1 MRQVHAVQD
10 QNLVKLRLVKDD
22 EFELRKFDRVSVKN
36 FVVDSSVEEFEL
48 FDLGDVLAEDN
59 LSVLVVKVIE
69 NLLNVWV
76 SIDRGEINGH
86 VTVGNVSVVL
96 KAFVLDDW
104 LGGELMVIG
113 IQFKGRDEVLVLN
126 SFGVEV
132 KNSSVDLV
140 VVVRLFA
147 EEVDSEPLD
156 VGCFGGAN
164 NSQPTCILYDGILS
178 SQVLDDI
185 FDVGWDGVEVN
196 DLVKIGLDG
205 VLLDQSDGFGVE
217 EFVGI
222 DKDKPGIHGL
232 LFLLDLSFNSGLLR
246 SSGGSRC

>member
-1 MRQVHAVQD
+1 M
-10 QNLVKLRLVKDD
+10 RLVKDD

-86 VTVGNVSVVL
+86 ITVGNVSVVL

-113 IQFKGRDEVLVLN
+113 I
-126 SFGVEV
+126 
-132 KNSSVDLV
+132 
-140 VVVRLFA
+140 
-147 EEVDSEPLD
+147 
-156 VGCFGGAN
+156 
-164 NSQPTCILYDGILS
+164 
-178 SQVLDDI
+178 
-185 FDVGWDGVEVN
+185 
-196 DLVKIGLDG
+196 
-205 VLLDQSDGFGVE
+205 
-217 EFVGI
+217 
-222 DKDKPGIHGL
+222 
-232 LFLLDLSFNSGLLR
+232 
-246 SSGGSRC
+246 